1 MEAWNFI
8 VIMLSKVFAKTYPII
23 GVIHLNTL
31 PGQIGFSSMDNLIKQ
46 TVNSAEKLQKG
57 GVDGILIENASDKPH
72 TMTVSKAQVA
82 AMSVL
87 VKEAVE
93 KSDIPIGVTCLLLDW
108 EANFAIA
115 KASGAKFTRL
125 NVLVD
130 TVMREVDTWKTINT
144 NCRGIIK
151 IDPLAVKAY
160 RETLSAKDILL
171 LADIHVKYMSMLE
184 PNKTI
189 QESAKQAE
197 IYGADAVII
206 SGSRTGLPTEKEDII
221 KAQKGGNLP
230 VLIGSGLIKKDV
242 PTLLPYAD
250 GAIVGTAF
258 EKREGEIEYSKMK
271 SFMNEVSELR
281 KKNKNHA
288 EKNL

>member
-1 MEAWNFI
+1 MFN
-8 VIMLSKVFAKTYPII
+8 KVFSKKYPII
-23 GVIHLNTL
+23 GVLHLPPL
-31 PGQIGFSSMDNLIKQ
+31 PGEIDFSGMDNLTKQ
-46 TVNSAEKLQKG
+46 VINSLDKFQKG

-82 AMSVL
+82 AMSVI
-87 VKEAVE
+87 VKEAVK
-93 KSDIPIGVTCLLLDW
+93 KSDVPIGVTCLLLDW
-108 EANFAIA
+108 EANFAIS
-115 KASGAKFTRL
+115 KATGAKFTRL

-130 TVMREVDTWKTINT
+130 TVMREKDTWKTINT

-151 IDPLAVKAY
+151 VDPLAVKAY

-206 SGSRTGLPTEKEDII
+206 SGSRTGLPTNKEDII

-230 VLIGSGLIKKDV
+230 VLIGSGLTKKDV
-242 PTLLPYAD
+242 PTLLPHSD

-258 EKREGEIEYSKMK
+258 EKKEGEIESSKIK

-288 EKNL
+288 EKKL